1 MSLADVGDIIVKLQR
16 LVAQKA
22 VDEIEAYLSPEHKT
36 VPGTESKSNVAT
48 GIPVDGGPV
57 GSDLLLG
64 RSMQAPDPD
73 RQPLP
78 MEEGGG
84 VDEMQ
89 LQDEDDGDYPLRTGL
104 FPSPLFYS
112 HGRRRKLCEDF
123 PIFRKVSFP
132 RP

>member
-16 LVAQKA
+16 LVAQKQ

-36 VPGTESKSNVAT
+36 VPGTESKSN

-57 GSDLLLG
+57 VSDPLLG
-64 RSMQAPDPD
+64 RSVQAPDPD

-89 LQDEDDGDYPLRTGL
+89 LQDEDDGDYPQYGG
-104 FPSPLFYS
+104 F
-112 HGRRRKLCEDF
+112 GR
-123 PIFRKVSFP
+123 S
-132 RP
+132 